1 MKHAVGNMKHAALAL
16 ALSTGALAL
25 AAVPG
30 SAQEAAAPVA
40 TITDWTVFADGTPR
54 ECWSVSPPKSSTAS
68 RDGRDVTSS
77 VRRGDIFL
85 YATYRPASGV
95 AGEIA
100 FTGGYPFA
108 SGSTVKVQIGR
119 ESFDLVT
126 QDDWAWSA
134 NADQDAALR
143 AAMKG
148 GEDAVVTG
156 RSSRGTVTKDTFSL
170 MGFTAALEEAEK
182 RCK

>member
-1 MKHAVGNMKHAALAL
+1 MKHAAM
-16 ALSTGALAL
+16 ALAL
-25 AAVPG
+25 AGSVLAIPVT
-30 SAQEAAAPVA
+30 SAQAQDGSSPVA
-40 TITDWTVFADGTPR
+40 TITDWAVFADGDPR
-54 ECWSVSPPKSSTAS
+54 ECWSVSPPKKSVAT
-68 RDGRDVTSS
+68 REGKDVTDQ
-77 VRRGDIFL
+77 VRRGPVYL
-85 YATYRPASGV
+85 YATFRPSSGV

-108 SGSTVKVQIGR
+108 TSSTVTVQVGKTT
-119 ESFDLVT
+119 FDLVT
-126 QDDWAWSA
+126 ADEWAWSA
-134 NADQDAALR
+134 NAEQDAALR
-143 AAMKG
+143 TAMKA